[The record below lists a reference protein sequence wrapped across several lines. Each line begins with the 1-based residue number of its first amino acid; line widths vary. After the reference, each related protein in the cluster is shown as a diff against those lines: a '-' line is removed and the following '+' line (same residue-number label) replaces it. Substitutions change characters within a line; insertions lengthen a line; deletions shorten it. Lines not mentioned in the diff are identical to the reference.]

1 MENAKDIEAATNSLY
16 EFMTVMNAWEI
27 KYHDL
32 YKQGGTAKHAASA
45 RAEINEIYARFL
57 TDRDRELGQQSA
69 VSVRNPPQFDPK
81 SETVVS
87 VEDLGKNKTLITTRW
102 VHPSIPTMTKDLRYT
117 MVFKS
122 GEFLLDKREKYS
134 TLDTKWTSV
143 TL

>member
-1 MENAKDIEAATNSLY
+1 MENAKDIESATNSLY
-16 EFMTVMNAWEI
+16 EFMKVMNAWEI

-32 YKQGGTAKHAASA
+32 YKQGGTAKHAEAA

-57 TDRDRELGQQSA
+57 TDRDRKLGQQSA

-81 SETVVS
+81 SEPVVS
-87 VEDLGKNKTLITTRW
+87 VEDLGKNKILITTRW

-117 MVFKS
+117 MVFKL
-122 GEFLLDKREKYS
+122 GKYLLDKREKYS
-134 TLDTKWTSV
+134 TLDAKWTSV